1 MTTEKFNDYARFVAT
16 TTSEMSKN
24 TLGLSSRILRLEGAT
39 SHLTRSDGTVER
51 GAEIHM
57 ATLLTSVIGML
68 AESGEFA
75 EVVKKKLF
83 QADTNFTDDEIFHMK
98 RELGDVLWYWVQGCT
113 ALGFTPDEVMDENI
127 NKLEKRYPN
136 GFEVV
141 RSEVRADGDI

>member
-1 MTTEKFNDYARFVAT
+1 MSKINDYARFVET

-24 TLGLSSRILRLEGAT
+24 TLGLSSRILKLEGNT
-39 SHLTRSDGTVER
+39 SHTTTSSGKIVRE
-51 GAEIHM
+51 AEIHM
-57 ATLLTSVIGML
+57 ATLLTSVVGML

-83 QADTNFTDDEIFHMK
+83 QADTQFTNEEVFHMK
-98 RELGDVLWYWVQGCT
+98 RELGDVLWYWVQGCR

-127 NKLEKRYPN
+127 RKLEKRYPN

-141 RSEVRADGDI
+141 KSEHRQEGDI